1 MGALRV
7 ATSNPV
13 VDPATRLLGWMIR
26 GELPA
31 GLADMSPA
39 STYLNTANA
48 FEGAGSA
55 AAGSVGH
62 DYRIDTYGLAFLDG
76 FAERAFEEALNDRVV
91 SAESATS
98 GVSRSEQIECD
109 HFSYL
114 LDADVQ
120 RLIADAIKRLPQ
132 LYVELQS
139 EERRPRPAKSRQ
151 DTLTW

>member
-1 MGALRV
+1 M
-7 ATSNPV
+7 
-13 VDPATRLLGWMIR
+13 
-26 GELPA
+26 
-31 GLADMSPA
+31 
-39 STYLNTANA
+39 
-48 FEGAGSA
+48 
-55 AAGSVGH
+55 
-62 DYRIDTYGLAFLDG
+62 DG